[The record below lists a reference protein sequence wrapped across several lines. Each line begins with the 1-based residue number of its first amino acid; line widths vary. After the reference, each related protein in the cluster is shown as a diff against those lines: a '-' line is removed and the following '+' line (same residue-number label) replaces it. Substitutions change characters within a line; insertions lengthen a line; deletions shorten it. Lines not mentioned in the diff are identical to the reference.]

1 MEIRENEKERKRML
15 ITVVNATA
23 NNTDLAAWIKSL
35 CAFPNEL
42 FVSKRIR
49 VYGNESVRLGFKS

>member
-1 MEIRENEKERKRML
+1 MEIRENEKGRKHML
-15 ITVVNATA
+15 ITVVNA

-42 FVSKRIR
+42 FVSTRIR
-49 VYGNESVRLGFKS
+49 VYGNESVRLEFKS